1 MGKVLKHNVFL
12 TNPET
17 PYESATAFLKGD
29 ELPDWA
35 KGLVG
40 DHVFEDE
47 PKAEPAPRRGKVP
60 TPKKAEETKVN
71 LEVPDA
77 DAGIATW
84 RKFAKAYAGL
94 TFPQSITRDEIF
106 AAIKEAKPEFE
117 IPTSDNEDGNEE

>member
-17 PYESATAFLKGD
+17 PFESATAFLKGD

-35 KGLVG
+35 EGLVG
-40 DHVFEDE
+40 DHVFEE
-47 PKAEPAPRRGKVP
+47 APKAEPAPRKGKVP
-60 TPKKAEETKVN
+60 TPKKAEEANVT

-77 DAGIATW
+77 QAGIATW
-84 RKFAKAYAGL
+84 KKFAKAYAGL
-94 TFPQSITRDEIF
+94 SFPQSITREEIF

-117 IPTSDNEDGNEE
+117 VPTSDEDSDEE